1 MGKAK
6 PISAPVMGAY
16 LSWEERLDI
25 RKHALEC
32 ASRVYSGKGDY
43 LSNEYAILN
52 LSKFFESYLKGEA

>member
-1 MGKAK
+1 M
-6 PISAPVMGAY
+6 PRTYVPAPPAARWDT
-16 LSWEERLDI
+16 WEEKLDM